1 MVNIV
6 ENTTESNSEMDF
18 GVVDANSESQNQLA
32 ERIRFCAKLA
42 GNGDLLAEK
51 SGIPRRTLESYLSG
65 SSEPKAARLAAIVK
79 ATGVSAQWLLTGYGV
94 AIDNGINDV
103 TSDIESEFAL
113 IPGYSVQVSAGS
125 GAFPDHE
132 QPSRRLAFRHKW
144 LRFRGLNEKDLVL
157 VFAKGDSMEPTIEDN
172 NTLMID
178 TSQRELND
186 GAIYVIRSNDH
197 LIVKR
202 VQRLLNQA
210 VLLIS
215 DNRAYQPIQVNLDTD
230 DLQVIGRVVWIGKD
244 V

>member
-1 MVNIV
+1 MEDNS
-6 ENTTESNSEMDF
+6 ENKSEMDF
-18 GVVDANSESQNQLA
+18 GVDSSYSVTQKQLA
-32 ERIRFCAKLA
+32 ERIRYCAKLA
-42 GNGDLLAEK
+42 GSGDLLAEK

-65 SSEPKAARLAAIVK
+65 SSEPKAARLAAIVN
-79 ATGVSAQWLLTGYGV
+79 ATGVSAKWLLTGLGV
-94 AIDNGINDV
+94 AFDKPNQ
-103 TSDIESEFAL
+103 TSDSSIEQEFAL

-125 GAFPDHE
+125 GAFPDSE

-186 GAIYVIRSNDH
+186 GSIYVIRTNDH

-210 VLLIS
+210 LLLIS
-215 DNRAYQPIQVNLDTD
+215 DNRSYQPIQVNLGTD